1 MPGYLRSRPLEG
13 LLPAYRLGP
22 ALEAGMFG
30 QMRSPFSGK
39 WLKIDIED
47 GTIAEFGDAAW
58 PDIPHVSTTIEL
70 PQMPRPP
77 LHPPRMIVA
86 VSEAVP

>member
-1 MPGYLRSRPLEG
+1 M
-13 LLPAYRLGP
+13 A
-22 ALEAGMFG
+22 
-30 QMRSPFSGK
+30 
-39 WLKIDIED
+39 ED
-47 GTIAEFGDAAW
+47 RHRGCTIAEFGDAAW
-58 PDIPHVSTTIEL
+58 PDIPHVSSTIEL